1 MMFVFRKKKGN
12 LSSGK
17 TGEQV
22 LDPGTHPGLGLQPG
36 SATARIFGFAVRFLT
51 KLKLTL
57 SSPRTGFWKFLTT
70 KKGRR
75 ILYLLGAAT
84 LLLMFIISI
93 PDPLITHYYSP
104 VLYSR
109 EGELLGAMVAL
120 DGQWRFPPK
129 GKLNEKFAYAI
140 IEYEDSRFRYHPG
153 VDPAAIGR
161 AVIDNISSGKIV
173 SGGSTITMQTIR
185 LIRSNR
191 KRTFLEKG
199 IEAVLA
205 IRLEIGRSKDEI
217 LSLYAANA
225 PFGGNVVG
233 LEAAAWRWFGRSAEE
248 LSWAEA
254 ATLAVLPNSPS
265 LVHPGKNRDVLK
277 QKRDELLEKLC
288 QKKYFDPET
297 LYLAKMEP
305 LPLEPRPLPRLAPH
319 LLTRIIR
326 ERGGIASFYGQL
338 GALEKGEVLSN
349 YASHIETTID
359 KGLQERMTAIINRR
373 ADQFSKNGIVNAA
386 CLIMDTKTG
395 EILAYVG
402 NGSNPMAR
410 DVDIIGSARSSGS
423 TLKPFLYAAMLD
435 SGDTLP
441 ASLISDIPTRIG
453 SYGPENMSQ
462 TYLGAIPANQALAR
476 SLNVPAVRSLRVY
489 GVARFARLL
498 RTMGITTLFRE
509 DDDYGLPLILGG
521 AEVTLWDLSGM
532 YAGLARTAMY
542 PFKKNSQFFAPSYY
556 VRDLPEKKE
565 PSPVSAGAAYITL
578 DTLCFINRPG
588 EESLWQEYA
597 SSRRIAWKT
606 GTSFGFRDA
615 WAIGTTPEWT
625 IGVWIGNAT
634 GEGRAE
640 LNSSRTSATVL
651 FEIFSTLKYD
661 AWFAEP
667 MGALKSIEVCA
678 KSGFQMGPDCEKS
691 TTVTIPWDAL
701 PQKPCPY
708 CKVVTLNQRGD
719 RQVSLTGSSNQIV
732 QQQKWFI
739 LPPAEEWYY
748 RRWNLDYQP
757 LPSMEGAVISSSP
770 IALFNPEYGAQIYVP
785 IELDGSPGRTVFKAA
800 HRDSNGIIHWHL
812 DNTYLGATEYF
823 HEIETRPSIGK
834 HTITLV
840 DDKGNRISRI
850 FEVLSEAD

>member
-1 MMFVFRKKKGN
+1 MMSGPRNRKE
-12 LSSGK
+12 K
-17 TGEQV
+17 TKNRELPAGMAE
-22 LDPGTHPGLGLQPG
+22 GSPG
-36 SATARIFGFAVRFLT
+36 SGTALHALSNIRAGRVRLWNY
-51 KLKLTL
+51 L
-57 SSPRTGFWKFLTT
+57 RTR
-70 KKGRR
+70 KGRR
-75 ILYLLGAAT
+75 FLYFLGMMI
-84 LLLMFIISI
+84 LLLMFAVSI

-109 EGELLGAMVAL
+109 DGELLGALVAL

-129 GKLNEKFAYAI
+129 GGLNEKFVQAL

-153 VDPAAIGR
+153 VDPAAVGR
-161 AVIDNISSGKIV
+161 AIVNNISSGKIV

-185 LIRSNR
+185 LVRSNR

-205 IRLEIGRSKDEI
+205 LRLEIGRSKDEI

-233 LEAAAWRWFGRSAEE
+233 LEAAAWRWFGRSAAE

-254 ATLAVLPNSPS
+254 ATLAVLPNSPGM
-265 LVHPGKNRDVLK
+265 VHPGRNRELLK
-277 QKRDELLEKLC
+277 SKRNELLEKLY
-288 QKKYFDPET
+288 KKQYFDAET
-297 LYLAKMEP
+297 LHLAKIEP
-305 LPLEPRPLPRLAPH
+305 LPGEPKPLPRLAPH
-319 LLTRIIR
+319 LLSRAIS
-326 ERGGIASFYGQL
+326 ERGGTGAFYGEL
-338 GALEKGEVLSN
+338 GAMEKEHVLSD
-349 YASHIETTID
+349 YTAQIETTID
-359 KGLQERMTAIINRR
+359 KGLQERITGIIHRR
-373 ADQFSKNGIVNAA
+373 SDQFSKNGIVNAA
-386 CLIMDTKTG
+386 CIIMDTKTG
-395 EILAYVG
+395 EVLAYVG
-402 NGSNPMAR
+402 NSSSSMAR
-410 DVDIIGSARSSGS
+410 DVDIISSARSSGS

-441 ASLISDIPTRIG
+441 SSLISDIPTRIG
-453 SYGPENMSQ
+453 SYGPENMSL

-476 SLNVPAVRSLRVY
+476 SLNVPAVRSLRTY

-498 RTMGITTLFRE
+498 RSMGITTLFRE

-521 AEVTLWDLSGM
+521 AEVNLWDLTGM

-542 PFKKNSQFFAPSYY
+542 PFKKTSQFFPPSYTP
-556 VRDLPEKKE
+556 REIPRRTEQ
-565 PSPVSAGAAYITL
+565 PPVSAGAAYITL
-578 DTLCFINRPG
+578 DALCFVNRPG

-640 LNSSRTSATVL
+640 LNSTRTSATVL
-651 FEIFSTLKYD
+651 FEIFSTLKSE

-667 MGALKSIEVCA
+667 MGALKTIGVCA
-678 KSGFQMGPDCEKS
+678 KSGFQMGPDCDKS
-691 TTVTIPWDAL
+691 TEVKIPWDAL

-708 CKVVTLNQRGD
+708 CKSVTLNEKGD
-719 RQVSLTGSSNQIV
+719 RQALLGRGSDQV
-732 QQQKWFI
+732 VRQEKWFV
-739 LPPAEEWYY
+739 LPPAEEWYF
-748 RRWNLDYQP
+748 RRWNLDYKP
-757 LPSMEGAVISSSP
+757 LPPMEGEAAVSSP
-770 IALFNPEYGAQIYVP
+770 IALFNPEQGAQIYVP
-785 IELDGSPGRTVFKAA
+785 IEIDGSSGRTVFTAA
-800 HRDSNGIIHWHL
+800 HRESSGIIHWHL
-812 DNTYLGATEYF
+812 DNTYLGTTEYF
-823 HEIETRPSIGK
+823 HEIETRPTIGK

-840 DDKGNRISRI
+840 DGAGNRLSRT